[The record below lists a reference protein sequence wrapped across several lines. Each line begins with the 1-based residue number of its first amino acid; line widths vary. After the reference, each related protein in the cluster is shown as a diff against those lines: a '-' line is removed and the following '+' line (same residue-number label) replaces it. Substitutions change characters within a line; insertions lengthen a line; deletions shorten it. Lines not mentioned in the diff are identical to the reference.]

1 MKKILLV
8 EDHNLIVKSLT
19 LSLSKKYD
27 LISAKSVKEALNTD
41 FSDIDL
47 VLLDIGLPDGSG
59 MDLYKQIKLFK
70 DIPVIFLTANDE
82 EETIIKA
89 FDMGADD
96 YLTKPFKTGELLAR
110 IKKILPER
118 LKYKDIEID
127 TNKLIVYKSKTP
139 VRTSSKEYEL
149 LAYFINNIGRVI
161 TREQLLQI
169 WESEDVFVNDNTLSV
184 NIKRLRDKLDLTE
197 LRTIKNIGYIL
208 DEEK

>member
-1 MKKILLV
+1 MRKILLI

-27 LISAKSVKEALNTD
+27 LISANSVKEALTTD
-41 FSDIDL
+41 FSDVDI

-59 MDLYKQIKLFK
+59 LDLYNQIKLFK

-82 EETIIKA
+82 EETIVKA

-110 IKKILPER
+110 IKKILPEH
-118 LKYKDIEID
+118 LKYRDIEID
-127 TNKLIVYKSKTP
+127 ANKRLILKDKSIVKL
-139 VRTSSKEYEL
+139 SSKEFEL
-149 LAYFINNIGRVI
+149 LLYFINNIGRVI
-161 TREQLLQI
+161 TRNKLLQI
-169 WESEDVFVNDNTLSV
+169 WEAEDVFVNDNTLSV
-184 NIKRLRDKLDLTE
+184 TIKRLRNKLSLTQ
-197 LRTIKNIGYIL
+197 LRTIKNVGYIL

>member
-1 MKKILLV
+1 MRKILLI

-27 LISAKSVKEALNTD
+27 LISANSVKEALTTD
-41 FSDIDL
+41 FSDVDI

-59 MDLYKQIKLFK
+59 LDLYNQIKLFK

-82 EETIIKA
+82 EETIVKA

-110 IKKILPER
+110 IKKILPEH
-118 LKYKDIEID
+118 LKYGDIEID
-127 TNKLIVYKSKTP
+127 TDKRQILKDKSIVK
-139 VRTSSKEYEL
+139 TSSKEYEL
-149 LAYFINNIGRVI
+149 LLYFINNMGRVI
-161 TREQLLQI
+161 TRDKLLQI
-169 WESEDVFVNDNTLSV
+169 WEAEDIFVNDNTLSV
-184 NIKRLRDKLDLTE
+184 TIKRLRNKLGLTQ
-197 LRTIKNIGYIL
+197 LSTIKNVGYIL

>member
-1 MKKILLV
+1 MRKILLI

-27 LISAKSVKEALNTD
+27 LISANSVKEALTTD
-41 FSDIDL
+41 FSDVDI

-59 MDLYKQIKLFK
+59 LDLYNQIKLFK

-82 EETIIKA
+82 EETIVKA

-110 IKKILPER
+110 IKKILPEH
-118 LKYKDIEID
+118 LKYRDIEID
-127 TNKLIVYKSKTP
+127 ANKRLILKDKSIVKL
-139 VRTSSKEYEL
+139 SSKEFEL
-149 LAYFINNIGRVI
+149 LLYFINNMGRVI
-161 TREQLLQI
+161 TRNKLLQI
-169 WESEDVFVNDNTLSV
+169 WEAEDVFVNDNTLSV
-184 NIKRLRDKLDLTE
+184 TIKRLRNKLSLTQ
-197 LRTIKNIGYIL
+197 LRTIKNVGYIL